1 MNKPNLLLKKLKS
14 QFLSINDSIES
25 FFNQFKNFKSWIKKT
40 RLNEDNKLVL
50 IPGILAILTLSYFLL
65 PTIYN
70 KDVLKAEI
78 KNQIASKY
86 NINIVFKDKVTYS
99 LLPKPHFV
107 TKNLI
112 ISKNNKEIGKV
123 KKFKVFISSNRF
135 FAINKI
141 EVRDILFHKT
151 EFNISKTDFN
161 FFSNLLNI
169 SPTKDEL
176 SIKNSSLFYKD
187 EEDNILFIKKINDF
201 RFFYDFNNSENIA
214 ILKSEIFNTP
224 IKLNVKK
231 NKKNEEIYSK
241 LTSKKIR
248 LDIENYFEYENRIKN
263 GNIDI
268 LLVNKETSIKYNID
282 KNSLNF
288 KSKNRKNIF
297 NGFVDFKPFYFLAN
311 FNYERFKSKLLFNDD
326 SIFIDLIKSELLNN
340 QNLNVELNFKVKQIS
355 DIVDLNNLL
364 LKIKIEEGNIIPS
377 NSQIMWKD
385 DLQINLI
392 ESLLNYNEDEINLTG
407 SVSVE
412 AKDIIEFYKSFQ
424 IKKKNRKK
432 INKINFDFNYNFTQ
446 KEISFDNIKINDVPN
461 IKIDEFINKYNLS
474 KKKILNKITFKNFV
488 NNLFEA
494 YAS

>member
-1 MNKPNLLLKKLKS
+1 M
-14 QFLSINDSIES
+14 FD
-25 FFNQFKNFKSWIKKT
+25 
-40 RLNEDNKLVL
+40 
-50 IPGILAILTLSYFLL
+50 
-65 PTIYN
+65 
-70 KDVLKAEI
+70 
-78 KNQIASKY
+78 
-86 NINIVFKDKVTYS
+86 
-99 LLPKPHFV
+99 
-107 TKNLI
+107 
-112 ISKNNKEIGKV
+112 
-123 KKFKVFISSNRF
+123 
-135 FAINKI
+135 
-141 EVRDILFHKT
+141 KT

-176 SIKNSSLFYKD
+176 LIKNSSLFYKD
-187 EEDNILFIKKINDF
+187 EEDNILFIKKINDC
-201 RFFYDFNNSENIA
+201 RFFYDFNNSENIVV
-214 ILKSEIFNTP
+214 LKSEIFNTP
-224 IKLNVKK
+224 IKFNVKK
-231 NKKNEEIYSK
+231 NKKNKEIHSK

-282 KNSLNF
+282 ENSLNF

-297 NGFVDFKPFYFLAN
+297 NGFADFKPFYFLAN
-311 FNYERFKSKLLFNDD
+311 FNYERFKSKLLFNND

-340 QNLNVELNFKVKQIS
+340 QNLNVELNFKVKEIS

-364 LKIKIEEGNIIPS
+364 LKIKIEEGNIIFS
-377 NSQIMWKD
+377 DSQIMWKD
-385 DLQINLI
+385 DLQINLL
-392 ESLLNYNEDEINLTG
+392 ESLLNYNENEINLTG
-407 SVSVE
+407 SVSVQT
-412 AKDIIEFYKSFQ
+412 KDIIEFYKSFQ

-432 INKINFDFNYNFTQ
+432 INKINFDFNYNFMQ
-446 KEISFDNIKINDVPN
+446 KDISFDNVKINDVPN